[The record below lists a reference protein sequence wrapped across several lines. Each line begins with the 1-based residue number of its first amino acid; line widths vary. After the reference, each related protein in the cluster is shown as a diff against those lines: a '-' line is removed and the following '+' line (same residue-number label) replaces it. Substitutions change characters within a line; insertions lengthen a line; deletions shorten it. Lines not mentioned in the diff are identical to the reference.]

1 MSGPLDSSDQAS
13 SVSASMECKY
23 YMQITGNDIYMPY
36 RIYGNK
42 PYWSLG
48 KQCALLVLDLS
59 VFALAFRC
67 VVSGYTI
74 PSSGLRIDFEDPPN
88 SNLIATVVPSHITEQ
103 GLIELNNINV
113 CILYDYKYI
122 YIKDNHDENTCTL

>member
-1 MSGPLDSSDQAS
+1 
-13 SVSASMECKY
+13 MECKY

-36 RIYGNK
+36 RIKGNK
-42 PYWSLG
+42 PYWNLG
-48 KQCALLVLDLS
+48 KQCALPVLD
-59 VFALAFRC
+59 LAFRC

-113 CILYDYKYI
+113 CILYDFKYI
-122 YIKDNHDENTCTL
+122 YIKDDHDERTCTL